1 MTEQQ
6 LLEDKIDHIE
16 KLLDMEWNGTIT
28 AKHCIHRIT
37 SIIRQLKP
45 HMENNNEQ

>member
-37 SIIRQLKP
+37 SIIRQLKQK
-45 HMENNNEQ
+45 ENNNA

>member
-28 AKHCIHRIT
+28 AKHCLHRIT
-37 SIIRQLKP
+37 SIVRQLK
-45 HMENNNEQ
+45 EGYADDTK